1 MSDFVIQTRDQRYQ
15 ISVTL
20 YNPSGYQYTAEMF
33 SLEAVCI
40 EESLHNWSVKGY
52 IVISMWYEML
62 EKGGHYVIRNDSRNR
77 VAIEIKPLGGDWN
90 PDYGTMNFD
99 CIVYDVED
107 LPHTDNLNK
116 LRKLYIVDERYQFFK
131 ELNMDWSTAWW
142 SKNEKSNDGPEW
154 TFFPPS
160 TKDYKKS
167 MRANRALKA
176 LILAAA
182 STVFDPN
189 NPDITIGDAPLG
201 DIQDWDEGDLSNRLF
216 YTSPANFSVLDDIRY
231 LTNNL
236 KGASGDPVFL
246 RFGRS
251 PGLKAWNLIPL
262 KDILDKSSENQIER
276 IQLQDTLTGAGKPY
290 VARAPAGPFVSPIAS
305 VITRYKFAHM
315 SAEDADRIT
324 NKALHHFNFATCQ
337 YNIYQELNKATAAL
351 DAAHNYAEGL
361 FGHSQSGQLLVNIN
375 FSKRY
380 GLMQQHI
387 MSPMHF
393 IQTEKLQRDM
403 VHDIFLMNQALYFKT
418 EGLTLRQPGK
428 FIFVDKRDSQET
440 NAFDDRVLGQWLLS
454 KVTHFFTRGQ
464 YTTDVVAVKA
474 DAFSSLW
481 SEIDV

>member
-1 MSDFVIQTRDQRYQ
+1 MSDFIIQTRDQRYE
-15 ISVTL
+15 IIVTL
-20 YNPSGYQYTAEMF
+20 YNPSGYSYTAEMF
-33 SLEAVCI
+33 SLEAVCL
-40 EESLHNWSVKGY
+40 EESLYNWSVKGY

-77 VAIEIKPLGGDWN
+77 VNIQIKPLGGSWN
-90 PDYGTMNFD
+90 PDHGKMNFD

-142 SKNEKSNDGPEW
+142 SLNKKADDGPEW

-176 LILAAA
+176 LICAAG
-182 STVFDPN
+182 SSVFDPN
-189 NPDITIGDAPLG
+189 NPDISIGDVPLSE
-201 DIQDWDEGDLSNRLF
+201 IREWDEGDYSNRLF

-236 KGASGDPVFL
+236 KGETGSPVFL
-246 RFGRS
+246 QYGRS
-251 PGLKAWNLIPL
+251 PGDKAWSLNSLH
-262 KDILDKSSENQIER
+262 KILNASSKNQIER

-290 VARAPAGPFVSPIAS
+290 IARAPAGPFVSPIAS
-305 VITRYKFAHM
+305 VVSQYKFAHM

-324 NKALHHFNFATCQ
+324 NKALHHFNFATSQ
-337 YNIYQELNKATAAL
+337 YNIYQEANTAVAAL
-351 DAAHNYAEGL
+351 DAAHDYAEGL

-375 FSKRY
+375 SAKKNGY
-380 GLMQQHI
+380 MQQHI

-428 FIFVDKRDSQET
+428 FIFLDKRDSQEN
-440 NAFDDRVLGQWLLS
+440 NAFDDRVLGQWLIC

-464 YTTDVVAVKA
+464 YTTDVVSVKA
-474 DAFSSLW
+474 DSFSGLW
-481 SEIDV
+481 GEIDD